1 MIQCKPFEISKEVYI
16 RAKQNRGYI
25 TNEDKN
31 RLFTPQQLCGYG
43 VYSAIAYKENEKYY
57 CSYYLGSSCD

>member
-25 TNEDKN
+25 TSEDKN
-31 RLFTPQQLCGYG
+31 RLFTPQQLCGMGYM
-43 VYSAIAYKENEKYY
+43 VR
-57 CSYYLGSSCD
+57 